1 MIDVG
6 AAGREGDAG
15 IFATSKFEN
24 LLSNFEQ
31 GILPNLE
38 LPVPSQLPCSRRVM
52 PYVFVGD
59 EAFGLRENL
68 MRPYPGRG
76 RGTLSLIEKIFNYR
90 YYHIHIIFSIYK
102 NIKPLFPFHIDYLA
116 PDEL

>member
-24 LLSNFEQ
+24 LLSNSEQ
-31 GILPNLE
+31 GIQPNLE
-38 LPVPSQLPCSRRVM
+38 LPEPSQLPCSRRVM
-52 PYVFVGD
+52 PYMFVGD
-59 EAFGLRENL
+59 EAFGLRENV

-76 RGTLSLIEKIFNYR
+76 RGTLSIIQKIFNYR
-90 YYHIHIIFSIYK
+90 
-102 NIKPLFPFHIDYLA
+102 
-116 PDEL
+116 